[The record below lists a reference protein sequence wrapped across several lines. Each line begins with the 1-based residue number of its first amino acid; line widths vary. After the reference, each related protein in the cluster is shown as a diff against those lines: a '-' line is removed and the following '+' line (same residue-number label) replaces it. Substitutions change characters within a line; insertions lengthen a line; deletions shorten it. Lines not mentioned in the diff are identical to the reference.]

1 MTVFNF
7 PADEHHFRDQT
18 AGQGALA
25 GCMLPSFRCPR
36 CSQVRRIKGRK
47 RTALGGWMCAA
58 CHQEREYRKA
68 SAVPQGVQP

>member
-1 MTVFNF
+1 MTVFNY

-18 AGQGALA
+18 EGQGALA

-58 CHQEREYRKA
+58 CHQARKHRKA
-68 SAVPQGVQP
+68 AAVAHEVQP

>member
-36 CSQVRRIKGRK
+36 CHQAREDARAAKAAQEVR
-47 RTALGGWMCAA
+47 A
-58 CHQEREYRKA
+58 
-68 SAVPQGVQP
+68 

>member
-1 MTVFNF
+1 MTVFNY
-7 PADEHHFRDQT
+7 PADEHQFRAQT

-25 GCMLPSFRCPR
+25 GCMLPSAPCPR

-58 CHQEREYRKA
+58 CHQAREYRKA
-68 SAVPQGVQP
+68 AAVAHEVQS

>member
-1 MTVFNF
+1 MTIWSY
-7 PADEHHFRDQT
+7 PADEHHYREQT

-47 RTALGGWMCAA
+47 RTEMGHWICAA
-58 CHQEREYRKA
+58 CHQAREYARAAKA
-68 SAVPQGVQP
+68 AQEVRA

>member
-1 MTVFNF
+1 MTVFNL
-7 PADEHHFRDQT
+7 PADENHFRDQA

-58 CHQEREYRKA
+58 CHQAREYVRAIRKIQ
-68 SAVPQGVQP
+68 SAHP

>member
-47 RTALGGWMCAA
+47 RTALGWECAVCRA
-58 CHQEREYRKA
+58 GRINRQMA
-68 SAVPQGVQP
+68 AAVAQGVQP